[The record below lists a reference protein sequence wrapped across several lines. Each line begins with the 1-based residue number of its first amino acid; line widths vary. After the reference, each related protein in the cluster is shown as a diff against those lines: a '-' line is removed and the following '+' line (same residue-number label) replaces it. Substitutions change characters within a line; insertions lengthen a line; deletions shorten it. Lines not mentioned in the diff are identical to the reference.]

1 MSSTLFD
8 AIMTGSDTLSE
19 ARSFIAFGIRRVPE
33 ELVVRSATAFQIVNT
48 DDLIALG
55 DGFGETLRKHFGPQ
69 EGLEIFALFAAGV
82 LKALQGEGLPEASD
96 A

>member
-1 MSSTLFD
+1 MPLTLFD
-8 AIMTGSDTLSE
+8 AIVTGSNTLSE
-19 ARSFIAFGIRRVPE
+19 ARSFMALGLRRDAE
-33 ELVVRSATAFQIVNT
+33 ALAVRSATAFQFVNA